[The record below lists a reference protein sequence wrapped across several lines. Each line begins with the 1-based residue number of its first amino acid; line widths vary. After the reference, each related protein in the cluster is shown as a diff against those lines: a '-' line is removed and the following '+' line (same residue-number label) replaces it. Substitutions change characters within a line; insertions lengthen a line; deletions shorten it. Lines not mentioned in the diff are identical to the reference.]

1 MSSMIIRRLGVLFG
15 VEMDKNSEKDAKDS
29 IEGIKGFAKKAL
41 GALAIGVSLV
51 RTNAIAQEF
60 SAVNTMIKN
69 GTQGLGDQNDIQ
81 NKILEAANLTKTA
94 YSDTAKMVT
103 NLVQENS
110 ELFESLDEAISFNNA
125 ATMLFK
131 TAGKTDEQIAGL
143 MEAINKS
150 FAKGAVDSETINQL
164 LEQSPEAVKLLNER
178 LGTTSAEL
186 LQMATDGKMTLSDLK
201 EAFTS
206 NAEAI
211 AEKYAETGVNITE
224 AIGNIRNQWG
234 LYVSQLWSGAGVS
247 TRIGK
252 IMTRSFSEFMRFLR
266 KAQPDIT
273 NALKTALSW
282 IEKVADM
289 ISRVGSFL
297 GRLIDKAG
305 GAVNAIKIL
314 ALVVGS
320 IWLAFNAGK
329 IIDFLT
335 KLPGMM
341 KAAFSVKN
349 LKLLSIAALIT
360 VVILV
365 IDDFVNFLKGN
376 KSVIGE
382 CLESWGID
390 AEAVRQKIVTALQ
403 KVKDFLLGA
412 VGLIRSIVSRI
423 RRVITEFM
431 QSDEGHATFQRLWQS
446 VGNVVK
452 AAGKTIQS
460 IVRAISAVVKVVF
473 DTLQAFWG
481 QYGSTIMSMVS
492 IAAEGI
498 MTILNGLLLM
508 ISGVCDLVAA
518 LINGDWAAAWQ
529 AAQDILNAAWQTIVG
544 FIQAALAGIYAIV
557 TGILG
562 LILSFFQTI
571 FQNISKT
578 VSDKIKAVSQTITTG
593 LDAAISFLKDLPS
606 QALQWGSDFIGG
618 FIDGIKGKIG
628 ELKDTAKEIASS
640 VTSFLH
646 FSRPDEGPLRDYE
659 TWMPD
664 MVQGLSRTLKAS
676 RPKLAATVK
685 DVAYALNINPRIQT
699 ALNAVGINKAG
710 NVVHQNV
717 EINNTVK
724 TSDREA
730 GRKASERLEKSGD
743 DVTKEIKKALV
754 YGRA

>member
-1 MSSMIIRRLGVLFG
+1 MGSMIIRRLGVLFG
-15 VEMDKNSEKDAKDS
+15 IEMDKNSEKDAKDS
-29 IEGIKGFAKKAL
+29 IEGLKGFAKKAL

-51 RTNAIAQEF
+51 KTNAIAQEF

-69 GTQGLGDQNDIQ
+69 GTQGLGDQNAIQ

-110 ELFESLDEAISFNNA
+110 ELFGNLDEAINFNNA

-143 MEAINKS
+143 MESINKS

-164 LEQSPEAVKLLNER
+164 LEQSPESVKLLNER

-186 LQMATDGKMTLSDLK
+186 LQMATDGKMTLADLK

-206 NAEAI
+206 NAEEI

-252 IMTRSFSEFMRFLR
+252 IMSRSFNEFMRFLR

-273 NALKTALSW
+273 NALKTALNW

-297 GRLIDKAG
+297 GRLIDKVG

-314 ALVVGS
+314 AIVVGS
-320 IWLAFNAGK
+320 IWLAFNAGR
-329 IIDFLT
+329 IISFLT

-341 KAAFSVKN
+341 KAAFAVKN
-349 LKLLSIAALIT
+349 LKILAIAAMIT
-360 VVILV
+360 MVILA

-376 KSVIGE
+376 KSIFGE
-382 CLESWGID
+382 CLNSWGID
-390 AEAVRQKIVTALQ
+390 AEAVRQKIVATLQ

-423 RRVITEFM
+423 KQAITEFM

-446 VGNVVK
+446 VGNIVK

-460 IVRAISAVVKVVF
+460 VMRAISSVVRVVF
-473 DTLQAFWG
+473 ETLQTFWG

-498 MTILNGLLLM
+498 ITILNGLLQM

-529 AAQDILNAAWQTIVG
+529 AAQDILNGAWQFIVG
-544 FIQAALAGIYAIV
+544 VIQTALASAYAII
-557 TGILG
+557 TGLLG

-578 VSDKIKAVSQTITTG
+578 VSDKIKAVSHTITTG
-593 LDAAISFLKDLPS
+593 LDTAIDFLKGLPS
-606 QALQWGSDFIGG
+606 QALKWGSDFIGG
-618 FIDGIKGKIG
+618 FIDGIKGKLG
-628 ELKDTAKEIASS
+628 ELRDAAKEIASN

-659 TWMPD
+659 SWMPD
-664 MVQGLSRTLKAS
+664 MIQGLSRTMKAS
-676 RPKLAATVK
+676 RPKLTAAVK
-685 DVAYALNINPRIQT
+685 DVAYALNMNPRIQT

-724 TSDREA
+724 TSDRDA
-730 GRKASERLEKSGD
+730 GRKASERMERSSN
-743 DVTKEIKKALV
+743 DVTKEIKKALA